1 MSTEMEATL
10 LSRGVYSLAEIA
22 RLIGRQ
28 NDTVKRW
35 ITGERP
41 LYVVDNDI
49 VFDFYDLI
57 SLWVVSRLRREKVP
71 SIAITTGRDYLSEKL
86 DTQYPFVHHKGIA
99 TLGKSFFGRVEDWW
113 VDVGKSGQSFFP
125 DMIEQK
131 LKPVIFVDE
140 ELRRTYEQEFKPMEF
155 GEDQMAKAWI
165 PYPGVR
171 VDPKVQS
178 GQPCLEGT
186 RVPALM
192 IADLVEKSGGE
203 SWYELIAE
211 DYQLKK
217 RQVKKAVGYGNLVRT
232 RSI

>member
-1 MSTEMEATL
+1 
-10 LSRGVYSLAEIA
+10 
-22 RLIGRQ
+22 
-28 NDTVKRW
+28 
-35 ITGERP
+35 
-41 LYVVDNDI
+41 
-49 VFDFYDLI
+49 
-57 SLWVVSRLRREKVP
+57 
-71 SIAITTGRDYLSEKL
+71 
-86 DTQYPFVHHKGIA
+86 
-99 TLGKSFFGRVEDWW
+99 
-113 VDVGKSGQSFFP
+113 
-125 DMIEQK
+125 MIEQK
-131 LKPVIFVDE
+131 LKPVVFVDE

-203 SWYELIAE
+203 SWYKLIAE